1 MRKWLVV
8 CVPLP
13 FFSMMW
19 AACSSSPTGSDGGAD
34 VTVTDSATMDKK
46 VIPDVG
52 MMEAAATC
60 PTPASSID
68 TSMIQWVPP
77 VTPNP
82 TACTATQASTY
93 FDDCWGTSSSSTLC
107 NAFTGSS
114 ANTACAACLSTAST
128 ASAYGVIVVYTGI
141 GYDNQA
147 GCVAVE
153 MGDLSSTGCGAK
165 IQAVTQ
171 CENLACLTNCPV
183 TDQAS
188 LTLFQQC
195 AAAADMGVCSQY
207 ATAANAGACN
217 LADSGA
223 DGAAQA
229 GAICES
235 ATDFQGLYNAISP
248 VFCGDYTPADAG
260 DAGADS
266 D

>member
-19 AACSSSPTGSDGGAD
+19 AACSSNPAGPDGGGPEGGMD
-34 VTVTDSATMDKK
+34 VVTKDKS
-46 VIPDVG
+46 VPDIG
-52 MMEAAATC
+52 MQEVAPMC

-68 TSMIQWVPP
+68 TSMIKWVPP
-77 VTPNP
+77 NAPNP
-82 TACTATQASTY
+82 TACTADQATT
-93 FDDCWGTSSSSTLC
+93 FFTDCWSSSGSSALC
-107 NAFTGSS
+107 NGFTGAS
-114 ANTACAACLSTAST
+114 ANTACVACMQTAST
-128 ASAYGVIVVYTGI
+128 AAAYGAIVVYTGI

-147 GCVAVE
+147 GCVAIE
-153 MGDLSSTGCGAK
+153 MGDLSATGCGAK
-165 IQAVTQ
+165 LQAQTQ

-188 LTLFQQC
+188 LMLFQQC
-195 AAAADMGVCSQY
+195 SQAADMGVCSQY
-207 ATAANAGACN
+207 VAAECN

-229 GAICES
+229 EAVCET
-235 ATDFQGLYNAISP
+235 ATDFQSLFNAIAP
-248 VFCGDYTPADAG
+248 VFCGDYTPT